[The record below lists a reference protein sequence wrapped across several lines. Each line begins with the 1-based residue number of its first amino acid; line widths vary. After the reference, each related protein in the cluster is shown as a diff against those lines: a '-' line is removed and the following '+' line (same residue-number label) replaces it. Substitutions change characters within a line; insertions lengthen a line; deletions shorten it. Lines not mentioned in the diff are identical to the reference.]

1 MRTTLAF
8 VLLAVLL
15 AACGKNGSGGARGGS
30 GAPEVDRSSPE
41 AVLEE
46 AHRALAAG
54 DWAALQPFLTA
65 DGRSRVE
72 ADLLA
77 WHAALIDPAT
87 GPRAASRLPV
97 PTGEPGRAMAKQAIA
112 EGDPGALLRLLVLA
126 DPRPPLAPL
135 VRTAHPRDVSR
146 VELSYPA
153 LGAERRRVVLTR
165 GTDGWRIDR
174 LQL

>member
-15 AACGKNGSGGARGGS
+15 AACGKGASGGARAGS
-30 GAPEVDRSSPE
+30 GARGIDRSSPE

-54 DWAALQPFLTA
+54 DWSALQPFLTA
-65 DGRSRVE
+65 EGRSHVE
-72 ADLLA
+72 ADLKA
-77 WHAALIDPAT
+77 WHDALTDPAT

-97 PTGEPGRAMAKQAIA
+97 PTGDAGRAMARQAIT

-135 VRTAHPRDVSR
+135 VRIAHPPDASR
-146 VELSYPA
+146 VELAYPA
-153 LGAERRRVVLTR
+153 RGAERRRVVLTR